1 MEFVWLWKCSSRC
14 WTYLQIEWPG
24 GGDLYDIIS
33 SARRDFRRSFFIEVV
48 IICCWNI
55 WKQRNDFIF
64 DGLMPSFRS
73 WKYGFKEDVALLMHR
88 VKPAVADA
96 LKSWMR
102 SLL

>member
-1 MEFVWLWKCSSRC
+1 YLLLIVW
-14 WTYLQIEWPG
+14 PD
-24 GGDLYDIIS
+24 GGDLHDIVS
-33 SARRDFRRSFFIEVV
+33 SARRDFHHPFFIEVV

-64 DGLMPSFRS
+64 DGVVPSFRR
-73 WKYGFKEDVALLMHR
+73 WEYGFKEDLTLLMHR
-88 VKPAVADA
+88 VKPVVADA